1 MDGGGSLHR
10 RCLLPRRKP
19 LFCTSL
25 LAARL
30 PSLHASLPHTLH
42 VSLWPWHVRA
52 GGGKDCLAAAAAA
65 DVYPLSLSICPTLP
79 SQADLCSPSD
89 LLQGTSQGLW
99 TTLEAV
105 KRAEGRAPPP
115 LWPPSGLGGFIL
127 FYVVLMLLLYVVCTR
142 FLGS

>member
-1 MDGGGSLHR
+1 M
-10 RCLLPRRKP
+10 
-19 LFCTSL
+19 
-25 LAARL
+25 
-30 PSLHASLPHTLH
+30 
-42 VSLWPWHVRA
+42 RA
-52 GGGKDCLAAAAAA
+52 GGGKDCLAAA

-79 SQADLCSPSD
+79 FQADLCSPSD

-105 KRAEGRAPPP
+105 KWAEGRAPPP
-115 LWPPSGLGGFIL
+115 PWPPSGLGGFIL